1 MWAFNP
7 ITFNGKTTEEWRGR
21 GGGGQFDPPC
31 SFSKNVSS
39 KERVKTCYF
48 RTFNIII
55 SHIFPENVIE
65 SPQIVQ
71 KI

>member
-7 ITFNGKTTEEWRGR
+7 ITFNGKTTEEWRG

-39 KERVKTCYF
+39 KREG
-48 RTFNIII
+48 
-55 SHIFPENVIE
+55 ENLLF
-65 SPQIVQ
+65 
-71 KI
+71 